1 MKISMFQEHA
11 TSPIKANF
19 MEILGSAILYFKESC
34 KDLLRLKIQK
44 EQLVSRLEFIG
55 FGCLPMI
62 IILTA
67 LGSMI
72 LTINTA
78 IELTGRGGRDLIGA
92 LIALAALREI
102 VPVFIAFAI
111 SARCGTALTAEIATM
126 KVTEQIDVL
135 RVLKI
140 SPIYYLLTPSLVA
153 VVMLSPLLLAI
164 ASVLSIFA
172 GMFTAKIT
180 VDLGFF
186 EFLDSA
192 WRVVSMK
199 EYFYPLIKT
208 VIFSI
213 YALLINISMGLNCSG
228 GAREVGLTTTR
239 ATALVI
245 VGIIILDGILTPI
258 LHG

>member
-1 MKISMFQEHA
+1 MYQEHG

-19 MEILGSAILYFKESC
+19 LEILGSALIHLKESLIDIV
-34 KDLLRLKIQK
+34 KLKIQK
-44 EQLVSRLEFIG
+44 EQLISRLEFIG
-55 FGCLPMI
+55 IGCLPMI
-62 IILTA
+62 LILSC
-67 LGSMI
+67 LGTMI
-72 LTINTA
+72 LTVNTA
-78 IELTGRGGRDLIGA
+78 IELSGRGGRDLIGA

-102 VPVFIAFAI
+102 IPIFISFAI

-126 KVTEQIDVL
+126 KVTDQIDVL

-140 SPIYYLLTPSLVA
+140 SPIYYLLTPSLIA
-153 VVMLSPLLLAI
+153 VFVLTPFLLAI
-164 ASVLSIFA
+164 SSVLSLFA
-172 GMFTAKIT
+172 GMITAKSLVGISF
-180 VDLGFF
+180 V

-208 VIFSI
+208 IIFSS
-213 YALLINISMGLNCSG
+213 YALLLNISMGLNCSG

-239 ATALVI
+239 STALVI

>member
-1 MKISMFQEHA
+1 MYQEHSS
-11 TSPIKANF
+11 SPIKANF
-19 MEILGSAILYFKESC
+19 LELLGSALLHL
-34 KDLLRLKIQK
+34 KDSFFDILRLKIQK
-44 EQLVSRLEFIG
+44 EQLVSRLKFIG
-55 FGCLPMI
+55 IGSLPMI
-62 IILTA
+62 LILSS
-67 LGSMI
+67 LGTMI
-72 LTINTA
+72 LTVNTA
-78 IELTGRGGRDLIGA
+78 IELSGRGGRDLIGA

-102 VPVFIAFAI
+102 IPIFISFAI

-126 KVTEQIDVL
+126 KVTDQIDVL

-153 VVMLSPLLLAI
+153 VFLLSPFLLALS
-164 ASVLSIFA
+164 SVLSIFA
-172 GMFTAKIT
+172 GMITAKALVGIS
-180 VDLGFF
+180 FN

-208 VIFSI
+208 ITFSL
-213 YALLINISMGLNCSG
+213 YALLLNISMGLNCTG
-228 GAREVGLTTTR
+228 GAKEVGLTTTR
-239 ATALVI
+239 STALVI